1 MIIKDPGFLR
11 YGPGLKDQVPKIDIP
26 KKAEPIFIKEKLE
39 QILAED
45 PDNPLKE
52 KLSSAVSVEIS
63 EEGKKLSE
71 SVSNSTENYKEA
83 GVTSQRE
90 PWESC
95 SKEFIGYDRKD
106 WLGNDSML
114 YAFRVEDPD
123 GYADYIKLLD
133 EAINSRIKKHD
144 GVTEIFDWNE
154 DSLKLLY
161 KAYSRFS
168 DFRDLKYQNDPQMNR
183 NSVRRSTIDI
193 LEKTYSDSKHD
204 LSINT
209 HFTGEDLKPK
219 NIFSGASLWRYSTK
233 FNMLMSTDL
242 LEKLTYGSD
251 DDKRNIL
258 KVIDKSVNEMKDI
271 EKAYSGNKE
280 FLRFGVT
287 LDDNGKVSYHAN
299 YKDCSNPYGIEANSA
314 DDLLKKLMSD
324 N

>member
-1 MIIKDPGFLR
+1 MIIRDTNILR
-11 YGPGLKDQVPKIDIP
+11 YDTELNKQNINLNIPQKD
-26 KKAEPIFIKEKLE
+26 EPVFKKEKLE

-52 KLSSAVSVEIS
+52 KLSTAVSVEIS
-63 EEGKKLSE
+63 DEGKRLSE
-71 SVSNSTENYKEA
+71 SISNSTDNYKTA
-83 GVTSQRE
+83 GITSQRE
-90 PWESC
+90 PWEAC
-95 SKEFIGYDRKD
+95 SKEMIDYDRKD

-114 YAFRVEDPD
+114 YSFRVDDPD
-123 GYADYIKLLD
+123 GYAEYIKLMD

-144 GVTEIFDWNE
+144 GVTEFLDWNE

-183 NSVRRSTIDI
+183 NSARRSTIDI
-193 LEKTYSDSKHD
+193 LEKAYSDSNHD

-209 HFTGEDLKPK
+209 HFNGQDLNPK
-219 NIFSGASLWRYSTK
+219 NPFSGASLWRYSTK

-242 LEKLTYGSD
+242 LEKLTYGND

-258 KVIDKSVNEMKDI
+258 KVIDKSVNEMKDV

-280 FLRFGVT
+280 FLRFGIT
-287 LDDNGKVSYHAN
+287 LDDNGNVSYHAN
-299 YKDCSNPYGIEANSA
+299 YKDCSNPYGVEANSA
-314 DDLLKKLMSD
+314 DKLLEMLMSD
-324 N
+324 K